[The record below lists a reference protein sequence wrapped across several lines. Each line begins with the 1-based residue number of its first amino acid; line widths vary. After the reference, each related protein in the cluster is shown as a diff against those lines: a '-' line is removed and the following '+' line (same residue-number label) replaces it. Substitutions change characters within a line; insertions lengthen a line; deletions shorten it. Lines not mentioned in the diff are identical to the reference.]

1 MVKCSEFYPSTRLS
15 GVPIKKDVGCISIEK
30 KKQEFLFVHEWTCVF
45 IYFTSKFIKRKYFK
59 KNFVHEVKEKDDYC
73 SAAERGLGSVNIGI
87 FVS

>member
-1 MVKCSEFYPSTRLS
+1 M
-15 GVPIKKDVGCISIEK
+15 
-30 KKQEFLFVHEWTCVF
+30 HEWTCVF
-45 IYFTSKFIKRKYFK
+45 IYFISKLIKRKYFK